1 MSGDDPSPST
11 VKHMAPLQHIPNL
24 HRLSTSTAASC
35 RFEKMA
41 LMLLHE
47 KHNSNESA
55 VSGYIEQLPSDFDT
69 LLHWSDQE
77 MQLLMYPHLMQQ
89 VQLA

>member
-1 MSGDDPSPST
+1 
-11 VKHMAPLQHIPNL
+11 
-24 HRLSTSTAASC
+24 
-35 RFEKMA
+35 MA

-47 KHNSNESA
+47 KHKSNESA
-55 VSGYIEQLPSDFDT
+55 VSGYIEQLPTDFNT